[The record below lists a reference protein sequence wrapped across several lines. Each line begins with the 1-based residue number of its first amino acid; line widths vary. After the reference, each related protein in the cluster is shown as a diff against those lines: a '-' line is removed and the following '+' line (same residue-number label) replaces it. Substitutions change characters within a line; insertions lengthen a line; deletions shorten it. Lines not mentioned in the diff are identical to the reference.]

1 MQSLNLLS
9 VLAVIRL
16 DDDGTDGIE
25 ETLEA
30 ELLDS
35 SSSATNDSSSERSDP
50 LSLASDSWEQVHFYC
65 CSIQFDEVSSCV
77 LILVDE

>member
-1 MQSLNLLS
+1 MQSLKLLS
-9 VLAVIRL
+9 VLAAIRL
-16 DDDGTDGIE
+16 DDDYTDDIE

-35 SSSATNDSSSERSDP
+35 SSSAIKDSSCERSDP
-50 LSLASDSWEQVHFYC
+50 LLPASDSWEQVHFYC
-65 CSIQFDEVSSCV
+65 CLTLFDEVSNCV